1 MEIQRKVLILK
12 MVKEYILMQQK
23 QIKIQTNTYTKTK
36 QRHTTVKTQIAR
48 HKIQE

>member
-23 QIKIQTNTYTKTK
+23 HIQIQTNTYIKTK
-36 QRHTTVKTQIAR
+36 QRHTPVKRQITR